1 MEEWKNGRM
10 EEWNIGRLGDCEKG
24 RLGAYEKS
32 VGRSSGSS
40 FNFKQSRGK
49 I

>member
-1 MEEWKNGRM
+1 M

-32 VGRSSGSS
+32 VGRSSGS
-40 FNFKQSRGK
+40 
-49 I
+49 